1 MTVRDK
7 SSQQNSSPDLP
18 PPDGD
23 ALAHSQKLDAH
34 IRQLIEQSGG
44 WISFARFMELA
55 LYAPGLGYYSAGAAK
70 FGKEGDF
77 VTAPEISPLFS
88 RCLAG
93 QLCEVLEQTGG
104 GDVLELGAGS
114 GVMAADILRQMD
126 TRDCLPDEYLILE
139 VSADL
144 RRRQQD
150 FLSEA
155 VPELVQRVR
164 WLDALPEN
172 FVGAI
177 VANEVMDA
185 LPVER
190 IRAAAEGLQ
199 VQGVVAADE
208 GFAWQDRPATDELI
222 ADWEAVCGD
231 LPQPPDPGFES
242 ELCRQ
247 LGPWVGALAGALQRG
262 VILLIDYGL
271 PRSQYYHPERSD
283 GTLLCHYRHRAH
295 PDPLRFAGIQ
305 DITAW
310 VDFTRAAE
318 AAVHNVLEVMGFS
331 TQAHFLMAAG
341 LQQILEQVP
350 AGTTQRSVELASQVR
365 KLTLPGEM
373 GERFKVIGMSRD
385 VDHCLSGFALRD
397 LTHTL

>member
-1 MTVRDK
+1 
-7 SSQQNSSPDLP
+7 
-18 PPDGD
+18 
-23 ALAHSQKLDAH
+23 
-34 IRQLIEQSGG
+34 
-44 WISFARFMELA
+44 
-55 LYAPGLGYYSAGAAK
+55 
-70 FGKEGDF
+70 
-77 VTAPEISPLFS
+77 
-88 RCLAG
+88 
-93 QLCEVLEQTGG
+93 
-104 GDVLELGAGS
+104 
-114 GVMAADILRQMD
+114 
-126 TRDCLPDEYLILE
+126 
-139 VSADL
+139 
-144 RRRQQD
+144 
-150 FLSEA
+150 
-155 VPELVQRVR
+155 
-164 WLDALPEN
+164 
-172 FVGAI
+172 
-177 VANEVMDA
+177 
-185 LPVER
+185 
-190 IRAAAEGLQ
+190 
-199 VQGVVAADE
+199 
-208 GFAWQDRPATDELI
+208 
-222 ADWEAVCGD
+222 
-231 LPQPPDPGFES
+231 
-242 ELCRQ
+242 
-247 LGPWVGALAGALQRG
+247 

-318 AAVHNVLEVMGFS
+318 AAVDNDLEVMGFS

>member
-1 MTVRDK
+1 MRET
-7 SSQQNSSPDLP
+7 SSRQNSSTDLP
-18 PPDGD
+18 APDGD
-23 ALAHSQKLDAH
+23 ALAHSQKLQAH
-34 IRQLIEQSGG
+34 VRQVIDRSGG

-70 FGKEGDF
+70 LGEEGDF

-93 QLCEVLEQTGG
+93 QLCEALEQLGG

-114 GVMAADILRQMD
+114 GVMAADILRQMQA
-126 TRDCLPDEYLILE
+126 RDCLPGEYLILE

-150 FLSEA
+150 FLAGA
-155 VPELVQRVR
+155 VPDLLQRVR
-164 WLDALPEN
+164 WLDGLPEK
-172 FVGAI
+172 FTGVM

-190 IRAAAEGLQ
+190 IRLAPEGLQ
-199 VQGVVAADE
+199 VQGVIDTGD
-208 GFAWQDRPATDELI
+208 GFAWQDRPASEALV
-222 ADWEAVCGD
+222 ADWEAVCED
-231 LPQPPDPGFES
+231 LPQMPDPGFQS

-247 LGPWVGALAGALQRG
+247 LGPWVGALAGALERG
-262 VILLIDYGL
+262 VILLVDYGL
-271 PRSQYYHPERSD
+271 PRSQYYHPERHD
-283 GTLLCHYRHRAH
+283 GTLICHYRHRAH
-295 PDPLRFAGIQ
+295 GDPLRHVGIQ

-310 VDFTRAAE
+310 VDFTRVAE
-318 AAVHNVLEVMGFS
+318 AAVDNDLEIMGFS
-331 TQAHFLMAAG
+331 TQAHFLMAGG
-341 LQQILEQVP
+341 LQQFLEQMSS
-350 AGTTQRSVELASQVR
+350 GTGEQRVELAGQAR

-373 GERFKVIGMSRD
+373 GERFKVIGLCRG
-385 VDHCLSGFALRD
+385 VEHRLSGFGMRD

>member
-1 MTVRDK
+1 MRDL

-23 ALAHSQKLDAH
+23 ALVHSQKLEAH
-34 IRQLIEQSGG
+34 IRQVIEQSGG

-70 FGKEGDF
+70 LGKEGDF
-77 VTAPEISPLFS
+77 VTAPEISSLFS
-88 RCLAG
+88 CCLAG
-93 QLCEVLEQTGG
+93 QVCEALEQIGG

-114 GVMAADILRQMD
+114 GAMAADILRQMA
-126 TRDCLPDEYLILE
+126 RQDCLPGEYLILE

-144 RRRQQD
+144 RRRQQQ
-150 FLSEA
+150 FLAEA
-155 VPELVQRVR
+155 APELARRVR
-164 WLDALPEN
+164 WLDALPEQ
-172 FVGAI
+172 FDGVI

-190 IRAAAEGLQ
+190 IRLAPEGLL
-199 VQGVVAADE
+199 VQGVVVSDG
-208 GFAWQDRPATDELI
+208 GFAWQDRPAGDGLI
-222 ADWEAVCGD
+222 ADWEAVCAD
-231 LPQPPDPGFES
+231 LPQKPDPGFES

-247 LGPWVGALAGALQRG
+247 LGPWVGALADSLRRG

-271 PRSQYYHPERSD
+271 PRSQYYHPDRSD

-318 AAVHNVLEVMGFS
+318 AAVDNDLEIMGFS

-341 LQQILEQVP
+341 LQRLLEQSP
-350 AGTTQRSVELASQVR
+350 AGPTQQSLDLAGQVR

-373 GERFKVIGMSRD
+373 GERFKVIGLSRGMD
-385 VDHCLSGFALRD
+385 RCLSGFGMRD

>member
-1 MTVRDK
+1 MRDI

-23 ALAHSQKLDAH
+23 AAAHSQKLDAH

-70 FGKEGDF
+70 LGKEGDF

-93 QLCEVLEQTGG
+93 QVCEVLEQLGG

-114 GVMAADILRQMD
+114 GVMAADILRQMASQ
-126 TRDCLPDEYLILE
+126 DCLPGEYLILE

-144 RRRQQD
+144 RRRQQE
-150 FLSEA
+150 FLAEA
-155 VPELVQRVR
+155 VPELVRRVR
-164 WLDALPEN
+164 WLDALPEQ
-172 FVGAI
+172 FEGAI

-190 IRAAAEGLQ
+190 IRLTSEGLQ
-199 VQGVVAADE
+199 VQGVVVADQ
-208 GFAWQDRPATDELI
+208 GFAWQDRPAGDGLI
-222 ADWEAVCGD
+222 ADWEAVCVD
-231 LPQPPDPGFES
+231 LPQMPEQGYES

-247 LGPWVGALAGALQRG
+247 LGPWVGALAGSLTRG

-318 AAVHNVLEVMGFS
+318 AAVDNDLEIMGFS

-341 LQQILEQVP
+341 LQQLLEQSP
-350 AGTTQRSVELASQVR
+350 ADTTQRSVDLAGQVR

-373 GERFKVIGMSRD
+373 GERFKIIGLSRG
-385 VDHCLSGFALRD
+385 VDHCLSGFGMRD